1 MSFITHVAVC
11 DVCATCSTRPCEES
25 HALNREQASGVFNIS
40 FNSSIITRYCVERR
54 VPLAGDW
61 ADYVSCNGPHANDYE
76 CLCDNWID
84 RCIGRLDIS
93 PCRLSNPSWL
103 DTGDG
108 FLLPE
113 SNCSTASLERSARE
127 VGRLPIYSPMPIIGT
142 TWPSD
147 THGDWNC
154 SRTLPAAEDSTF
166 LGSWYSTPLAA
177 ACPPGTSV
185 GSAVGGCSWARH
197 AAQHFV
203 EGGDL
208 LRLGFNVSVDQSK
221 PLPVEQIEQNQA
233 VILLALEQHEGRC
246 CGC

>member
-1 MSFITHVAVC
+1 MLASSFK
-11 DVCATCSTRPCEES
+11 
-25 HALNREQASGVFNIS
+25 
-40 FNSSIITRYCVERR
+40 SSVITRNCVERR

-61 ADYVSCNGPHANDYE
+61 ADYVSFDDNEVGCE
-76 CLCDNWID
+76 NWID
-84 RCIGRLDIS
+84 RCIGRLDLS
-93 PCRLSNPSWL
+93 PCHLSDPSWQ
-103 DTGDG
+103 TGDG
-108 FLLPE
+108 FLFPE
-113 SNCSTASLERSARE
+113 CSCSSASLERSARE
-127 VGRLPIYSPMPIIGT
+127 VGRLPIYSPMPIIGS

-154 SRTLPAAEDSTF
+154 SRTLPSAEDSTF

-185 GSAVGGCSWARH
+185 RDALGGCSWARR

-203 EGGDL
+203 KGDDL

-221 PLPVEQIEQNQA
+221 PLPVEQIEQNEA
-233 VILLALEQHEGRC
+233 VIRLALEQHKGRC